1 MKKVLLPLGLAIFLI
16 LIFVLGVVAAE
27 NVAKNRQDTVKNILE
42 QQAKEKEM
50 QALNS
55 AAEEFIEEFDKL
67 ELQEDKPL
75 IISEEDGEHNKVL
88 ARYQIIKDDSTIGT
102 LYYIEVKG
110 RNAGLRL
117 AIVIDPTTRNILGYK
132 IIANNETPSYFG
144 KLDDS
149 FFNQFI
155 NVDITKPV
163 FEFNNVA
170 TVTLSSNAMIRAMNL
185 AREQF
190 YQDLGEELPKP
201 SVNFTYVS
209 SIQLLPDYS
218 MFHFVMTSET
228 GTVNAQLKYDTSTK
242 LFSYEDSD
250 VVLSQPEIDALLG
263 VANKNKPKALITDY
277 NANTY
282 EFTVTTTGFSGTITA
297 YIKLDS
303 NGNFVSY
310 EVDPKHIESYDDK
323 EWNPLYTGPDPIKT
337 IPGLIVENNGTEGV
351 MNVSHATVT
360 SDALKRIANTLRQVW
375 EANNQ

>member
-1 MKKVLLPLGLAIFLI
+1 MKKVLLPLGLALSLI
-16 LIFVLGVVAAE
+16 VIFVLGVVVAESVTKNREKVVNDILVEEVKAAE
-27 NVAKNRQDTVKNILE
+27 MR
-42 QQAKEKEM
+42 
-50 QALNS
+50 ALNS
-55 AAEEFIEEFDKL
+55 AAETYFEDFDKL
-67 ELQEDKPL
+67 ELDEEKPL
-75 IISEEDGEHNKVL
+75 ITSYEDSDKNKVL

-110 RNAGLRL
+110 RNPGLRL

-250 VVLSQPEIDALLG
+250 VDLSQPEIDALLG
-263 VANKNKPKALITDY
+263 VANKNEPKALITDY

-282 EFTVTTTGFSGTITA
+282 EFTVTTKGFSGTITA

-310 EVDPKHIESYDDK
+310 EVDPKHIESYDDE
-323 EWNPLYTGPDPIKT
+323 EWNPLYKGPDPIET
-337 IPGLIVENNGTEGV
+337 IPGLIVDNNGTEGV

>member
-132 IIANNETPSYFG
+132 IIANNQPPSYFG

-155 NVDITKPV
+155 TVDITKPV

-310 EVDPKHIESYDDK
+310 EVDPKHIESYDDI
-323 EWNPLYTGPDPIKT
+323 ELNPLYRGPDPIKT
-337 IPGLIVENNGTEGV
+337 IPGEIVDKNGTEGV

>member
-310 EVDPKHIESYDDK
+310 EVDPKHIESYDDE
-323 EWNPLYTGPDPIKT
+323 EWNPLYKGPDPIET
-337 IPGLIVENNGTEGV
+337 IPGLIVDNNGTEGV

>member
-323 EWNPLYTGPDPIKT
+323 EWNPLYTGPDPIET

>member
-310 EVDPKHIESYDDK
+310 EVDPNHIESYDNK
-323 EWNPLYTGPDPIKT
+323 EWNPLYTGPDPIET
-337 IPGLIVENNGTEGV
+337 IPGLIVENNGTEDV

>member
-263 VANKNKPKALITDY
+263 VANKNEPKALITDY

-282 EFTVTTTGFSGTITA
+282 EFTVTTKGFSGTITA

-323 EWNPLYTGPDPIKT
+323 EWNSSYTGPDPIET

-360 SDALKRIANTLRQVW
+360 SDALKCIANTLRQVW

>member
-310 EVDPKHIESYDDK
+310 EVDPKHIESYDE
-323 EWNPLYTGPDPIKT
+323 EWNPSYSGPDPIET

-351 MNVSHATVT
+351 INVSHATVT

>member
-310 EVDPKHIESYDDK
+310 EVDPKHIESYDDI
-323 EWNPLYTGPDPIKT
+323 ELNPSYLGPDPIET
-337 IPGLIVENNGTEGV
+337 IPGEIVDKNGTEGV
-351 MNVSHATVT
+351 INVSHATVT

>member
-310 EVDPKHIESYDDK
+310 EVDPKHIESYDDE
-323 EWNPLYTGPDPIKT
+323 EWNPLYTGPDPIET

>member
-310 EVDPKHIESYDDK
+310 EVDPKHIESYDE
-323 EWNPLYTGPDPIKT
+323 EWNQLYRGPDPIET
-337 IPGLIVENNGTEGV
+337 IPGEIVENNGTEGV
-351 MNVSHATVT
+351 INVSHATVT

>member
-310 EVDPKHIESYDDK
+310 EVDPKHIESYDDL
-323 EWNPLYTGPDPIKT
+323 EWNPLYEGPDPIET

>member
-310 EVDPKHIESYDDK
+310 EVDPKHIESYDDI
-323 EWNPLYTGPDPIKT
+323 ELNPLYRGPDPIKT
-337 IPGLIVENNGTEGV
+337 IPGEIVDKNGTEGV

>member
-263 VANKNKPKALITDY
+263 VANKNEPKALITDY

-282 EFTVTTTGFSGTITA
+282 EFTVTTKGFSGTITA

-323 EWNPLYTGPDPIKT
+323 EWNPLYKGPDPIET
-337 IPGLIVENNGTEGV
+337 IPGLIVQNNGTEGV

>member
-310 EVDPKHIESYDDK
+310 EVDPKHIESYDDE
-323 EWNPLYTGPDPIKT
+323 EWNPSYTGPDPIET

-351 MNVSHATVT
+351 INVSHATVT

>member
-170 TVTLSSNAMIRAMNL
+170 RVTLSSNAMIRAMNL

-310 EVDPKHIESYDDK
+310 EVDPKHIESYDDE
-323 EWNPLYTGPDPIKT
+323 EWNPSYKGPDPIET
-337 IPGLIVENNGTEGV
+337 IPGLIVDNNGTEGV

>member
-310 EVDPKHIESYDDK
+310 EVDPKHIESYDDE
-323 EWNPLYTGPDPIKT
+323 EWNKLYEGPDPIET
-337 IPGLIVENNGTEGV
+337 IPGEIVENNGTEGV
-351 MNVSHATVT
+351 INVSHATVT

>member
-310 EVDPKHIESYDDK
+310 EVDPKHIESYDDE
-323 EWNPLYTGPDPIKT
+323 EWNPSYKGPDPIET
-337 IPGLIVENNGTEGV
+337 IPGEIVENNGTEGV
-351 MNVSHATVT
+351 INVSHATVT

>member
-310 EVDPKHIESYDDK
+310 EVDPNIL
-323 EWNPLYTGPDPIKT
+323 NPMMI
-337 IPGLIVENNGTEGV
+337 
-351 MNVSHATVT
+351 
-360 SDALKRIANTLRQVW
+360 
-375 EANNQ
+375 

>member
-1 MKKVLLPLGLAIFLI
+1 MKKVLLPLGLALSLI
-16 LIFVLGVVAAE
+16 VIFVLGVVVAESVTKNREKVVNDILVEEVKAAE
-27 NVAKNRQDTVKNILE
+27 MR
-42 QQAKEKEM
+42 
-50 QALNS
+50 ALNS
-55 AAEEFIEEFDKL
+55 AAETYFEDFDKL
-67 ELQEDKPL
+67 ELDEEKPL
-75 IISEEDGEHNKVL
+75 ITSYEDSDKNKVL

-310 EVDPKHIESYDDK
+310 EVDPKHIESYDD
-323 EWNPLYTGPDPIKT
+323 EWNSSYEGPDPIET

>member
-1 MKKVLLPLGLAIFLI
+1 MKKVLLPLGLALSLI
-16 LIFVLGVVAAE
+16 VIFVLGVVAAE

-323 EWNPLYTGPDPIKT
+323 EWNPLYTGPDPIET

>member
-323 EWNPLYTGPDPIKT
+323 EWNPLYSGPDPIEN
-337 IPGLIVENNGTEGV
+337 IPVLIVDKNGTEGV

>member
-310 EVDPKHIESYDDK
+310 EVDPKHIESYDDE
-323 EWNPLYTGPDPIKT
+323 EWNPSYSGPDPIET

-351 MNVSHATVT
+351 INVSHATVT

>member
-170 TVTLSSNAMIRAMNL
+170 RVTLSSNAMIRAMNL

-310 EVDPKHIESYDDK
+310 EVDPKHIESYDDL
-323 EWNPLYTGPDPIKT
+323 EWNPLYEGPDPIEN
-337 IPGLIVENNGTEGV
+337 IPREIVENNGTEGV

>member
-323 EWNPLYTGPDPIKT
+323 EWNKLYEGPDPIET

>member
-1 MKKVLLPLGLAIFLI
+1 MKKVLLPLGLAIFLN

-310 EVDPKHIESYDDK
+310 EVDPKHIESYDDE
-323 EWNPLYTGPDPIKT
+323 EWNPSYSGPDPIET

-351 MNVSHATVT
+351 INVSHATVT

>member
-1 MKKVLLPLGLAIFLI
+1 MKKVLLPLGLALSLI
-16 LIFVLGVVAAE
+16 VIFVLGVVAAE

-170 TVTLSSNAMIRAMNL
+170 RVTLSSNAMIRAMNL

-263 VANKNKPKALITDY
+263 VANKNEPKALITDY

-282 EFTVTTTGFSGTITA
+282 EFTVTTKGFSGTITA

-310 EVDPKHIESYDDK
+310 EVDPKHIESYDDE
-323 EWNPLYTGPDPIKT
+323 EWNPLYKGPDPIET
-337 IPGLIVENNGTEGV
+337 IPGLIVDNNGTEGV

>member
-310 EVDPKHIESYDDK
+310 EVDPKHIESYDD
-323 EWNPLYTGPDPIKT
+323 EVWNPSYKGPDPIET

-351 MNVSHATVT
+351 INVSHATVT